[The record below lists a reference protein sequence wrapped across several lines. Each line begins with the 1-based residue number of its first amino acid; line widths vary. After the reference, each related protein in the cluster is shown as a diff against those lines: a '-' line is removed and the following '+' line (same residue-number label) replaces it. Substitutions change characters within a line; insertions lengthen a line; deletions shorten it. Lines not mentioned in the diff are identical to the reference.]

1 MALTELC
8 TAPLLRSLYCLTWCF
23 SEVEWMGALEC
34 GVQKK
39 IIFSGISSHL
49 MASLN
54 RDGLKTESS
63 LRSAARSGENKLG
76 RQRTVRT
83 VRCNNGRRT
92 KMVLWLPKGKVAN
105 VAVCVKCKKNKLR
118 RTGIPTEEMRDQWWR
133 RPINLSKPKNE
144 MTES

>member
-1 MALTELC
+1 
-8 TAPLLRSLYCLTWCF
+8 
-23 SEVEWMGALEC
+23 MGALEC

-92 KMVLWLPKGKVAN
+92 KMVL
-105 VAVCVKCKKNKLR
+105 
-118 RTGIPTEEMRDQWWR
+118 
-133 RPINLSKPKNE
+133 
-144 MTES
+144 